1 MLLSLIILLLIGAI
15 TYFHYAQGLF
25 AATVS
30 AVCAGVAA
38 LMAFSYHEA
47 LVAGLTGG
55 ALAAYGN
62 AVVLCALFALIY
74 VVLRVIIDNF
84 LPGNVRYPVMLDR
97 IGAAVMGLFAA
108 FFGTAIVAIA
118 AQELP
123 FGPTVM
129 MYSPYPIETVDYNVP
144 REYAAFYKI
153 QPGDGA
159 VNRNQLQIAR
169 LDAPEAKEQR
179 SELWIPVDTWF
190 LGLVGALSDNGAL
203 AGQRLAT
210 AYPDFKTAMY
220 GHRLGMQRSARQ
232 MALNVAGRQEVSV
245 AAVFRVNMEGEGAQF
260 PEGIMQVPGD
270 IEPGREVDQWLRPGP
285 GRTLL
290 VLRVKFGKGA
300 ADAGGFVRFSPA
312 TARLVIVGQ
321 QYYPIATLE
330 SGTVA
335 VAAKPDDYLFAPNGA
350 DLVYEVDTASAI
362 REAELASPAFLEFK
376 RFARVDLGGQRLF
389 SGITKS
395 PTTHVLRKVGT
406 IQFISGRL
414 GNRNLDTR
422 RSRDEFNQLRA
433 SVPDVEPDP
442 DTAEKAARGLQG
454 GDESQEPATEPAAGD
469 AP

>member
-30 AVCAGVAA
+30 VVCAGVAA

-55 ALAAYGN
+55 ALGAYGN

-74 VVLRVIIDNF
+74 IALRVIIDNV

-97 IGAAVMGLFAA
+97 IGAAAMGLFAA

-129 MYSPYPIETVDYNVP
+129 MYTPYPVETVDYNVP
-144 REYAAFYKI
+144 REFARTYHI

-159 VNRNQLQIAR
+159 INKNQLQVAR
-169 LDAPEAKEQR
+169 FDAPEAQEQR
-179 SELWIPVDTWF
+179 SELWVPVDSWF

-203 AGQRLAT
+203 AGNRLTA

-232 MALNVAGRQEVSV
+232 MALNVAGKKEVNVS
-245 AAVFRVNMEGEGAQF
+245 AVFRVNMEGQGAQF

-285 GRTLL
+285 GKTLL
-290 VLRVKFGKGA
+290 VLRVKFERGA
-300 ADAGGFVRFSPA
+300 ADAGGFVRFSPG
-312 TARLVIVGQ
+312 TARLVIDGK
-321 QYYPIATLE
+321 QYYPVATLD
-330 SGTVA
+330 SATVA
-335 VAAKPDDYLFAPNGA
+335 VAAKPDDYLFAPSGV
-350 DLVYEVDTASAI
+350 DLIYEVDTATAVK
-362 REAELASPAFLEFK
+362 EAELAAPAFLEFK
-376 RFARVDLGGQRLF
+376 RYARVDLSGQRLF
-389 SGITKS
+389 SVVTKS

-406 IQFISGRL
+406 VQFISGRL
-414 GNRNLDTR
+414 GNRGLDVR

-433 SVPDVEPDP
+433 SVPDIEPDP

-454 GDESQEPATEPAAGD
+454 DPEAQEPATQPAAGET
-469 AP
+469 P